1 METFGHVKTVIAI
14 ILGLSITHLLK
25 GAAKLIQHPGR
36 DKPYWIHLLWA
47 LYVFLLLVHF
57 WWWEYHL
64 NSIQRWVFPEYFFV
78 ITYITIYYVLCA
90 LLFPDDL
97 RDYKGGFE
105 EYFYSRKKWFFSVL
119 ALSFVADVVDT
130 LIKGKTYFLQF
141 RLEYPLRNV
150 SHILLCLAALWVKD
164 KRFHAA
170 LVILFI
176 LYELSYILRLF
187 LSV

>member
-130 LIKGKTYFLQF
+130 LIKGKPISCNSGWNTRCAMF
-141 RLEYPLRNV
+141 RIYCCAWQHCGLKTNGFMPR
-150 SHILLCLAALWVKD
+150 W
-164 KRFHAA
+164 
-170 LVILFI
+170 
-176 LYELSYILRLF
+176 
-187 LSV
+187 